1 MKVCIPLLR
10 TLTTWHCPHS
20 PPAHRAAVR
29 RAAIDR
35 YLPPARTDG
44 RTDARQMHRPC
55 SAYYAGSNIRRE
67 VKMKTVTRCLHFTT
81 RCTTGCTIGWMY
93 YANELS
99 QTALEQPSQNVLW
112 RHCVT
117 AKRLCRQKTTWRVWS
132 NEYSKRF
139 DHPVVQPVVGLTL

>member
-35 YLPPARTDG
+35 YLLPARTDG

-55 SAYYAGSNIRRE
+55 SAYYAGSNISRE
-67 VKMKTVTRCLHFTT
+67 IKMKTVTRCLHFTT

-99 QTALEQPSQNVLW
+99 QTAFEQPSQDVYKVVASQQSGCVNSRRRGAFDRMNIQNVSS
-112 RHCVT
+112 T
-117 AKRLCRQKTTWRVWS
+117 RLYNR
-132 NEYSKRF
+132 
-139 DHPVVQPVVGLTL
+139 L